1 MGGWMDGL
9 MDGRT
14 DGRTDGAISRL
25 DEWAVVAGLGVGLIT
40 AEYRMLPQDAAGYL
54 YRYV

>member
-1 MGGWMDGL
+1 

-14 DGRTDGAISRL
+14 DGQTDGAIGRL
-25 DEWAVVAGLGVGLIT
+25 DEWAGVGLIT
-40 AEYRMLPQDAAGYL
+40 AGYRMLPQDAARYL

>member
-1 MGGWMDGL
+1 MDGWMD
-9 MDGRT
+9 R
-14 DGRTDGAISRL
+14 RTDGAISRL

-40 AEYRMLPQDAAGYL
+40 AEYRMLPQDAVGYL